1 MRTSLLPT
9 ATLTTMLAL
18 GGCQPES
25 DIPAGTGGTSA
36 VAGGTGPVATGGS
49 TAPGTGGRATG
60 GTPTGGA
67 ATGGTAIGGKATGGT
82 ATGGKA
88 TGGSAASG
96 GGSGGL
102 KNPPVPSTGCGTQGM
117 QTLIAGATA
126 VSGGLATSRRLTM
139 TSGGSPREYII
150 DIPSN
155 YDANKPYRLFF
166 GFHWIGSTDTAV
178 ATGSVSNGGATNWG
192 FYGLHRMA
200 ANANDPA
207 VFVAPQGLNGSWGQQ
222 DHTFFD
228 DMLKQF
234 SAQLCIDTSRVFITG
249 FSFGGMITYSL
260 STNHQTVI
268 RAAVGIAPANYNIY
282 LPTDTHLPIPWMSTT
297 GMSDGTCPFDGGNNR
312 GAKYAAIGHATDNG
326 CTIPATI
333 PTTTVGSKT
342 HLCYDF
348 QGCKEGYPVKT
359 CTFDGGHIAAAADG
373 GTSDNGLTS
382 WIPTES
388 WKFFTQF

>member
-1 MRTSLLPT
+1 MTTRFVTLSFIAMV
-9 ATLTTMLAL
+9 ATAL
-18 GGCQPES
+18 GAACNTTESPEQPS
-25 DIPAGTGGTSA
+25 SGGSPPA
-36 VAGGTGPVATGGS
+36 AGGSAAGGVA
-49 TAPGTGGRATG
+49 TGGRATG
-60 GTPTGGA
+60 GVPTS
-67 ATGGTAIGGKATGGT
+67 GGKATGG
-82 ATGGKA
+82 AAMGGTNA
-88 TGGSAASG
+88 

-102 KNPPVPSTGCGTQGM
+102 KNPPVPSPGCGTQGM
-117 QTLIAGATA
+117 QTLIAGGTA
-126 VSGGLATSRRLTM
+126 VSQGLATSRRLTM
-139 TSGGSPREYII
+139 TSGGSSREYII
-150 DIPSN
+150 DSPSN

-200 ANANDPA
+200 TTANDPA
-207 VFVAPQGLNGSWGQQ
+207 IFVAPQGLNGSWGQQ

-228 DMLKQF
+228 DMLKLF
-234 SAQLCIDTSRVFITG
+234 SDRLCLDTSRVFITG

-260 STNHQTVI
+260 STNHQNVI
-268 RAAVGIAPANYNIY
+268 RAAVGIAPANYNIW
-282 LPTDTHLPIPWMSTT
+282 LPTNTHLPIPWMSTT
-297 GMSDGTCPFDGGNNR
+297 GMSDGTCPWDGGNNR

-348 QGCKEGYPVKT
+348 QGCRAGYPVKT

-373 GTSDNGLTS
+373 GTSDNDLTS